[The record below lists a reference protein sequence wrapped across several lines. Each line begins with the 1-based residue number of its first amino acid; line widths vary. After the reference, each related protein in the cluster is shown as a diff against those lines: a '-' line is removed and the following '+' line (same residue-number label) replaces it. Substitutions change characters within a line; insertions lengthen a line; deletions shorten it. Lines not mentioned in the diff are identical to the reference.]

1 MSKYDYLIVGA
12 GLFGAVAAYRAA
24 RSGKKALVID
34 RRPHT
39 GGNAYCEE
47 REGIRV
53 HKYGAH
59 IFHTSNR
66 EVWEFVNRFVEFN
79 NYINSPVANYKG
91 KLYNLPFNM
100 NTFYAMWGVTTP
112 AQAAEMIDRQR
123 REAGISEPRNLEEQ
137 AISLV
142 GIDIY
147 ERLVKGYTEKQ
158 VYDAFRTS
166 VQLIFDEHPEIFWLD
181 TMQNI
186 VVSDDHNTLTFYPRP
201 TSAYG
206 TADKEGTKASKLNTT
221 AIKNT
226 ASKMNAAVKKMGGSN
241 TYEQVKAIHDA
252 IVNGTQYPADPNKA
266 THNQHQAVGPLVE
279 GKAVCDGYAKAFK
292 YACDQ
297 KGIPCIIVT
306 GTATNN
312 LGEKGTHAW
321 NYVKMDDGKWYQVD
335 TDWDDPQTK
344 GGNSKSVLIYDYFMT
359 GAVKNDK
366 RVKDATMKY
375 PALATANYK
384 AK

>member
-1 MSKYDYLIVGA
+1 MFKKILSAALAMTMVLSMAVTSSAALGKTTTSSGSAKTTATTTEKTTKTSSKSKGYDFCKTQLA
-12 GLFGAVAAYRAA
+12 KDKLALKMHDTFLSGLRANKNKITV
-24 RSGKKALVID
+24 SI
-34 RRPHT
+34 
-39 GGNAYCEE
+39 
-47 REGIRV
+47 
-53 HKYGAH
+53 
-59 IFHTSNR
+59 
-66 EVWEFVNRFVEFN
+66 
-79 NYINSPVANYKG
+79 
-91 KLYNLPFNM
+91 
-100 NTFYAMWGVTTP
+100 
-112 AQAAEMIDRQR
+112 
-123 REAGISEPRNLEEQ
+123 
-137 AISLV
+137 
-142 GIDIY
+142 
-147 ERLVKGYTEKQ
+147 KGYTEKQ

-186 VVSDDHNTLTFYPRP
+186 VVSDDHSTLTFYPRP

-226 ASKMNAAVKKMGGSN
+226 ASKMNAAVKKMGGSS

-266 THNQHQAVGPLVE
+266 THNQHQAIGPLVE

-312 LGEKGTHAW
+312 LGDKGTHAW

-366 RVKDATMKY
+366 RVKDAAMKY